1 MESRRRID
9 DKSTKICPLEHNS
22 TASKIVTTKWI
33 KVNNLLAVQYST
45 NKNIIFKTPMLRS
58 ELCDYSN
65 VYIVANDQTDHGA
78 LKLSA
83 THYKQKTEIFLVTRQ
98 RTC

>member
-1 MESRRRID
+1 M
-9 DKSTKICPLEHNS
+9 N
-22 TASKIVTTKWI
+22 
-33 KVNNLLAVQYST
+33 VQYSAK
-45 NKNIIFKTPMLRS
+45 KNIRFKTPMLRS

-98 RTC
+98 RTCWKPDSCFWSVKKKNKRIKVNLWMNL